1 MNSASRFPSFW
12 IALGGALGA
21 LCRYGVECAADRL
34 LHSGAG
40 FPWST
45 FGVNLAGA
53 FLLGWILSR
62 AATGESGSEWLRLF
76 AGIGFCGAFTTFS
89 SVNLEMVELAQSGS
103 LALAAVYFV
112 SSFVCG
118 IAMAWVGAGFGL
130 KPRKVS

>member
-1 MNSASRFPSFW
+1 M
-12 IALGGALGA
+12 GA
-21 LCRYGVECAADRL
+21 LCRYGVECGANRL
-34 LHSGAG
+34 LTSGAG

-62 AATGESGSEWLRLF
+62 ASTGESASEWLRLF

-89 SVNLEMVELAQSGS
+89 SVNLEMVELADSGS

-118 IAMAWVGAGFGL
+118 IAMAWVGAGLGL
-130 KPRKVS
+130 KPRKVC